1 MPLIPWPRRAPPDD
15 AALVARVRAGDREAL
30 AIVYA
35 KESPAVYR
43 YALALCGNRGWA
55 DDAMQEAFIALAT
68 RAEGFDAAKGS
79 LGGWL
84 AGIARHTLLAQWRS
98 AQQHE
103 PLGDDGRHD
112 RDDAHDDNDDDHAPG
127 VASTDAVLVRRQD
140 MEALWAAI
148 RALPWP
154 FREALVLVDLQE
166 RPYEQAAAIAGIE
179 INTLRSRLHRARARL
194 AAQLNGAEATV
205 APAAGEAA

>member
-1 MPLIPWPRRAPPDD
+1 MPLIPWPHRAPPDD

-30 AIVYA
+30 GIVYA
-35 KESPAVYR
+35 KESAAVYR
-43 YALALCGNRGWA
+43 YALAISGNSGWA
-55 DDAMQEAFIALAT
+55 DDAMQEAFVALAT
-68 RAEGFDAAKGS
+68 RADGFDAAKGS

-84 AGIARHTLLAQWRS
+84 AGVARHALLAQWRS

-103 PLGDDGRHD
+103 PLADHDPHFDG
-112 RDDAHDDNDDDHAPG
+112 DDNDEHCHGPG

-140 MEALWAAI
+140 TEALWAAI

-194 AAQLNGAEATV
+194 AASLNRAEAPV
-205 APAAGEAA
+205 ARAAGEAA

>member
-1 MPLIPWPRRAPPDD
+1 MPLFSWPRRAPPDD
-15 AALVARVRAGDREAL
+15 AVLVARVRAGDREAL
-30 AIVYA
+30 ALVYA

-43 YALALCGNRGWA
+43 YAFAVCGNSGWA
-55 DDAMQEAFIALAT
+55 DDAMQEAFMALAT
-68 RAEGFDAAKGS
+68 RADGFDAAKGS

-84 AGIARHTLLAQWRS
+84 AGVARHALLSQWRS
-98 AQQHE
+98 ARQHE
-103 PLGDDGRHD
+103 PLADVDGDE
-112 RDDAHDDNDDDHAPG
+112 RDDTGPG

-140 MEALWAAI
+140 TEALWAAI

-179 INTLRSRLHRARARL
+179 INTLRSRLHRARAKL
-194 AAQLNGAEATV
+194 AAQLNRAEATV
-205 APAAGEAA
+205 ARAAGEAA

>member
-1 MPLIPWPRRAPPDD
+1 MPFIPWPRRALPDD

-30 AIVYA
+30 ALIYA

-43 YALALCGNRGWA
+43 YALAVCGNSGWA

-68 RAEGFDAAKGS
+68 RAEGFDAGKGS

-84 AGIARHTLLAQWRS
+84 AGVARHTLLAQWRS

-103 PLGDDGRHD
+103 PLHERGGHNHDDWGSD
-112 RDDAHDDNDDDHAPG
+112 RDDDEGPG

-140 MEALWAAI
+140 TEALWAAI

-179 INTLRSRLHRARARL
+179 INTLRSRLHRARAKL
-194 AAQLNGAEATV
+194 AAQLNRAEATV
-205 APAAGEAA
+205 ASAAGEAA